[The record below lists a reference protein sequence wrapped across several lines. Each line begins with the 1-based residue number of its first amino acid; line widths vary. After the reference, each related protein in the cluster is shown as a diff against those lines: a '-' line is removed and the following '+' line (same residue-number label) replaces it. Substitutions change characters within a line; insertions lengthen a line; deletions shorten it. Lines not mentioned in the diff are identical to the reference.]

1 MSDGGDMALARQT
14 EQHWHRSA
22 MIGVIA
28 LSALALGL
36 AAPATA
42 QNAPTREEILRTP
55 LGDTA
60 AAANLEIDAED
71 GIERAPC
78 PLANP
83 EFANTRFVL
92 RDVQFSGAEPIERAT
107 LDASWRALAGTEV
120 PVAAICEIRDR
131 AATQLRRDGY
141 LAAVRVPVQTIADG
155 VVRLDILA
163 AHLSAIR
170 VRGNAGA
177 SERQLARYLA
187 KIEGQPLFNIHEAE
201 RYLLLANSLPGTS
214 ARLTLRP
221 GSTPGDVIGEV
232 TVERTPIM
240 LDANIQNFGGRAV
253 GREGGIV
260 RARLGGITG
269 LGDETTLAIYS
280 TANVDEQQVVQ
291 GGHEFR
297 LGSEGVTVGT
307 SLTYAWTRPTI
318 TAGLNIDTRTLV
330 WTSQVR
336 TPTLLR
342 QSRSI
347 WLGAGFDWIDQD
359 VFALGTLLSR
369 DHLRVAW
376 LNMDGAWTDPDAF
389 SARGGYSPAEPRWS
403 IALNVQLRQ
412 GLGLLDASNPCGAG
426 GAGCFGAGGTPI
438 SRIEADTTATV
449 LRAEGE
455 MVWRPTP
462 TIAFALSPRGQYAH
476 RPLLSYEEFSAGN
489 YTAGRGYDPGI
500 LTGDSGVGFGVE
512 ARIGSLVPQ
521 TRRALALQPFV
532 FFDAA
537 WVWNKD
543 TAFAGI
549 SPQHITSAGGG
560 VRLAWG
566 DRARI
571 DVTVA
576 EPLRR
581 VGIPPARA
589 ATRVLISFTTQLG
602 IGH

>member
-1 MSDGGDMALARQT
+1 MARQT
-14 EQHWHRSA
+14 EQRRHRA
-22 MIGVIA
+22 VVTG
-28 LSALALGL
+28 LSALALVLGL

-60 AAANLEIDAED
+60 ARANLEIDAED

-83 EFANTRFVL
+83 EFADTRFVL
-92 RDVQFSGAEPIERAT
+92 REVQFSGAEPIERAS
-107 LDASWRALAGTEV
+107 LDASWRALADTEV

-141 LAAVRVPVQTIADG
+141 LAAVRVPVQTISDG

-163 AHLSAIR
+163 AHLAGIQ

-177 SERQLARYLA
+177 SERQLSRYLA
-187 KIEGQPLFNIHEAE
+187 KLEGQPLFNIHEAE

-221 GSTPGDVIGEV
+221 GRLPGDVIGEV
-232 TVERTPIM
+232 TVDRTPIL
-240 LDANIQNFGGRAV
+240 LDANIQNYGGRAV
-253 GREGGIV
+253 GREGGIA
-260 RARLGGITG
+260 RARINGITG

-280 TANVDEQQVVQ
+280 TADVDEQQVVQ

-297 LGSEGVTVGT
+297 LGGEGVTVGT
-307 SLTYAWTRPTI
+307 SVTYAWTRPTI
-318 TAGLNIDTRTLV
+318 TGGLDIDTQTLV
-330 WTSQVR
+330 WTSHVR
-336 TPTLLR
+336 MPTLLR

-347 WLGAGFDWIDQD
+347 WFGLGFDWIDQD
-359 VFALGTLLSR
+359 VFAGAALLSR
-369 DHLRVAW
+369 DHLRIAW
-376 LNMDGAWTDPDAF
+376 LNMDGNWTDPSAYT
-389 SARGGYSPAEPRWS
+389 ARGGYSPAEPRWS
-403 IALNVQLRQ
+403 LALNVQLRQ
-412 GLGLLDASNPCGAG
+412 GLGILDASTPCGAG
-426 GAGCFGAGGTPI
+426 GAGCFGPGGTPI

-462 TIAFALSPRGQYAH
+462 IIALVLSPRGQYAS
-476 RPLLSYEEFSAGN
+476 RALLSYEEFSAGN
-489 YTAGRGYDPGI
+489 YTAGRGYDPGA
-500 LTGDSGVGFGVE
+500 LTGDSGVGFGAELRV
-512 ARIGSLVPQ
+512 GSLVPR
-521 TRRALALQPFV
+521 TRTALAWQPFA

-549 SPQHITSAGGG
+549 SPQHLYSAGGG
-560 VRLAWG
+560 VRLVWG
-566 DRARI
+566 DKARI

-576 EPLRR
+576 RPLRR
-581 VGIPPARA
+581 VGIPPARPD
-589 ATRVLISFTTQLG
+589 TRVLISFTTQLG
-602 IGH
+602 IGHR